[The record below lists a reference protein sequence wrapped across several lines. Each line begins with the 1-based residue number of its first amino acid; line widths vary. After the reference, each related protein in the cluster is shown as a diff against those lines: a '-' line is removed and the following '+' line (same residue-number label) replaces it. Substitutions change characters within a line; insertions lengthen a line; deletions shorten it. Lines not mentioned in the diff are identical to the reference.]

1 MTLDKKLSTYLNRY
15 HSYYNIKDAESD
27 KINDIAFEYILSAE
41 DKIFKQPAIALRAIK
56 VEMND
61 ILIHHDK
68 YVKELEACINELD
81 TIVSKGP
88 RLDDGDLEKVKVLEE
103 KRNVLVEF
111 VYLIEDSLAY
121 MMRMLL
127 EHFSELE
134 RDKPFLDRF
143 SKYLGP
149 FDWMS
154 NRAERFRNEF
164 TTNDSPVSKEVPFE
178 KHTFEKA
185 RKLIGNDEVEKAID
199 LLLNEGGDSIK
210 KDLTLLKQQW
220 VNLEK
225 DKKLGLL
232 PDDQSRVTMAKI
244 VQGLLYIIP
253 E

>member
-1 MTLDKKLSTYLNRY
+1 MTIDKKLSTYLNRY
-15 HSYYNIKDAESD
+15 HSYHNIKDAESG
-27 KINDIAFEYILSAE
+27 KIEDVTFEYIQSAE
-41 DKIFKQPAIALRAIK
+41 DKIFRQPAIALRTIK

-68 YVKELEACINELD
+68 YVKELEAYIKELE

-88 RLDDGDLEKVKVLEE
+88 RLDVGNLEKVKVLEE

-127 EHFSELE
+127 EHFSELD
-134 RDKPFLDRF
+134 RDKPFLDKF

-154 NRAERFRNEF
+154 NRAERSRNEF
-164 TTNDSPVSKEVPFE
+164 IMNDSPVSNEAPFE
-178 KHTFEKA
+178 RYVFAKA

-199 LLLNEGGDSIK
+199 LLLNEGGGSIK

-220 VNLEK
+220 MNLEK